1 MKITHQTQHL
11 FSNFRFHFCI
21 SELYEFCLKEGI
33 ADKNLIAKWKKQGYE
48 NLCCLRCIQTRDTN
62 HGTNCVCRVPKSKL
76 EEVCSIPFLHP
87 YLLLSLLLLT
97 PIWPFWTLKLQ
108 LRIMVKIVI
117 FFKISLE
124 HVVKV
129 TCNALHFSFL
139 LASHFFPSTIHSY
152 SYGVHSCT
160 HQDPHAQPLE
170 DDYQPA
176 SYYMYINPCC
186 SFSRAR

>member
-87 YLLLSLLLLT
+87 YLLLSLFLLT

-108 LRIMVKIVI
+108 LRIMVKTVI
-117 FFKISLE
+117 FFLNLTGTCGKSHMQRPPFLLSSRLSLFLFHHPFLSLE
-124 HVVKV
+124 VNIV
-129 TCNALHFSFL
+129 TLIKTL
-139 LASHFFPSTIHSY
+139 TPSLWKMI
-152 SYGVHSCT
+152 
-160 HQDPHAQPLE
+160 
-170 DDYQPA
+170 
-176 SYYMYINPCC
+176 II
-186 SFSRAR
+186 